1 VPGGQVWFRLACDD
15 FRLPGLKLI
24 FLVVTRAVS
33 VLGLSDLE
41 PAPLMIV
48 LREYEDFCNSTGR
61 TAPWTR
67 PRHCGRCQI
76 ASPDL
81 DHFRVRRHDRAAG
94 VIHEY
99 HLVA

>member
-1 VPGGQVWFRLACDD
+1 
-15 FRLPGLKLI
+15 
-24 FLVVTRAVS
+24 
-33 VLGLSDLE
+33 VLGRLIWNQRH
-41 PAPLMIV
+41 LMIV
-48 LREYEDFCNSTGR
+48 LREYEDFCNFTGR

-67 PRHCGRCQI
+67 PRHCDRCQI

-94 VIHEY
+94 VIHGY